1 MPPLHGFSAQATE
14 VTEVR
19 FFGGNDH
26 EVGGLAIVL
35 RLVPD
40 VAAMKAT
47 SPRFHVFVV
56 LPSMVRLTRRRPLP
70 APSLIVSFNLLNTLK
85 GVRQIVLGHLSSHH
99 DACDAR
105 EAIVQSCPN
114 PRVDDFIAELARR
127 IERTDSVQIPRCA

>member
-40 VAAMKAT
+40 VAANEGNV
-47 SPRFHVFVV
+47 SR
-56 LPSMVRLTRRRPLP
+56 PSHRHQDTAQRARGLQKITVGEVMDGLGSDFL
-70 APSLIVSFNLLNTLK
+70 SLRSRNA
-85 GVRQIVLGHLSSHH
+85 S
-99 DACDAR
+99 
-105 EAIVQSCPN
+105 
-114 PRVDDFIAELARR
+114 
-127 IERTDSVQIPRCA
+127 

>member
-56 LPSMVRLTRRRPLP
+56 LPAMVRLNAASPVPRTVANCFLQLTEHAERRATDRTWPPVVPSRRLRRPRSDSAILP
-70 APSLIVSFNLLNTLK
+70 KP
-85 GVRQIVLGHLSSHH
+85 
-99 DACDAR
+99 
-105 EAIVQSCPN
+105 
-114 PRVDDFIAELARR
+114 ARR
-127 IERTDSVQIPRCA
+127 